1 MILSE
6 LDIPSLSHLLCCL
19 VMTSTPLEGIIIA
32 ILQMKKLRFRDFS
45 QVSNLARSITCKQQ
59 IKVGCVLVKPKAN
72 HGSLLAEETSYFSPT
87 DLYLL
92 HFFHPWS
99 YTFYQYRERKV
110 EAKGHLNNV
119 SSLINLYLV
128 KKKQND
134 RCGLFKMTAQLSM
147 CFFSVDT
154 FFRRIHVNEL

>member
-1 MILSE
+1 M
-6 LDIPSLSHLLCCL
+6 
-19 VMTSTPLEGIIIA
+19 
-32 ILQMKKLRFRDFS
+32 
-45 QVSNLARSITCKQQ
+45 ARSITCKQQ

-134 RCGLFKMTAQLSM
+134 RCGLFKMTAQLSVFFQ
-147 CFFSVDT
+147 CRHILQENSCQWALKKKKDCWREELVSNTDLCCSELRLGHKALFFFLKTLLPSGFSVPLT
-154 FFRRIHVNEL
+154 